1 MVARFAAE
9 VKGDRVI
16 GPEKIVRDVLAAVVV
31 CAVAGMF
38 ATDAAAQEPA
48 HGSEPLAILAP
59 LPEPASEA
67 PAQRAGDPGEWGFRW
82 DDHPTLHLGRSARVS
97 FRARVQG
104 DVRGSEAEIG
114 DADGFDVSRR
124 RIGIDGAIDD
134 VLDFQVEHEIGDDTP
149 WRDVYVN
156 YSKFEA
162 VRVQAGKFKLPF
174 SLDENTS
181 SGNLDFVYR
190 SRAAT
195 QLAPGRDRGVMV
207 HGRTWERRLGYEVG
221 LFNHDGDNARTSN
234 AALVY
239 GGRTVAARAV
249 VQPRR
254 GSKSMLR
261 DLQVGVALTASQVPE
276 GIAALRGR
284 SALDAS
290 FFPADFWVNGSRR
303 RAGIELRWR
312 PGPWSVKAE
321 YIRVA
326 TERRA
331 QSVDNTDLSDLV
343 ATGWYVS
350 GTYLVTGEQ
359 KSDGGDTPRRPLFRG
374 GYGAIEIAA
383 RLERLAFGSAASGDT
398 PALSPRADVV
408 RGNAD
413 RATTLGVNWYP
424 IRRVKLQANL
434 VTETI
439 AEPEFGPLPVRAR
452 FWSGLLRFQV
462 AL

>member
-1 MVARFAAE
+1 M
-9 VKGDRVI
+9 I
-16 GPEKIVRDVLAAVVV
+16 GQEKMVRDVLAA
-31 CAVAGMF
+31 AVACAMVSMS
-38 ATDAAAQEPA
+38 AASTAAQEPP
-48 HGSEPLAILAP
+48 HDFDPLAIVRP
-59 LPEPASEA
+59 LSEHA
-67 PAQRAGDPGEWGFRW
+67 TDTLAQRADDPGEWGFRW

-104 DVRGSEAEIG
+104 DVRGSEAEVG
-114 DADGFDVSRR
+114 DAEGFDVSRR
-124 RIGIDGAIDD
+124 RIGIEGGIDD
-134 VLDFQVEHEIGDDTP
+134 VLDFQVEHEIGAETP
-149 WRDVYVN
+149 WRDVFVN

-207 HGRTWERRLGYEVG
+207 HGRTWQRRLGYEIG

-239 GGRTVAARAV
+239 GGRTVAARAL

-254 GSKSMLR
+254 GSKSRLR
-261 DLQVGVALTASQVPE
+261 DLQVGVALTASAVPE

-290 FFPADFWVNGSRR
+290 FFPAEFWVNGSRR
-303 RAGIELRWR
+303 RAGVELRWR

-343 ATGWYVS
+343 ASGWYVS
-350 GTYLVTGEQ
+350 STYLVTGEH
-359 KSDGGDTPRRPLFRG
+359 KTEGGDTPRRPLLRG
-374 GYGAIEIAA
+374 GYGALEIAA
-383 RLERLAFGSAASGDT
+383 RIERLAFGSAANSDMA
-398 PALSPRADVV
+398 ALSPRADVV

-413 RATTLGVNWYP
+413 RAITLGVNWYP

-439 AEPEFGPLPVRAR
+439 AEPEFGPLPDRAR

-462 AL
+462 TI